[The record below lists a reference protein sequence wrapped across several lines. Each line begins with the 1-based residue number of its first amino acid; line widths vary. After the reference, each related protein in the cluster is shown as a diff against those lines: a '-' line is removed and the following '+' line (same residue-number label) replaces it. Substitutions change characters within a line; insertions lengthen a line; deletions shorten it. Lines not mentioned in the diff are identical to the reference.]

1 MMDRETLLNEV
12 THCLRKQSRMENI
25 FPPPR
30 LNMLVDDVIK
40 SMSVECRR
48 LMGRLLK

>member
-1 MMDRETLLNEV
+1 MDRETLLNEV
-12 THCLRKQSRMENI
+12 IHCLREQSRMENI

-30 LNMLVDDVIK
+30 LNMLANDIIK
-40 SMSVECRR
+40 SMSEECRC